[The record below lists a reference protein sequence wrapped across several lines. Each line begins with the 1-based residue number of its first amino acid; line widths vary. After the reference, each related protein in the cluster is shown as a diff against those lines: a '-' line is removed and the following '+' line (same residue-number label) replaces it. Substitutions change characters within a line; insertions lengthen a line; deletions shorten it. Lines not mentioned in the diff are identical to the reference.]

1 MIVLGT
7 NVISELRKK
16 PHHQDPKVC
25 AWSQTQSASVFYL
38 TTLTLMEIERG
49 RQNVANRTLAA
60 FTRLILRTSSIIC
73 EENFTSKRWG
83 NDAPSAVIKCET
95 LTGKVNSPD

>member
-1 MIVLGT
+1 MIALDT

-38 TTLTLMEIERG
+38 TTLTIMEIERG
-49 RQNVANRTLAA
+49 RQNVANRSLAA
-60 FTRLILRTSSIIC
+60 FTRLNRRS
-73 EENFTSKRWG
+73 
-83 NDAPSAVIKCET
+83 
-95 LTGKVNSPD
+95 